1 MIILKILILPV
12 HEYGMSFQS
21 CCLLSSTSR
30 SLTYL
35 LRYIPSYSV
44 LFDVIISGPVFLI
57 SLSDS
62 LLLVYGSA
70 TDFCI
75 LILCPATLLNS
86 LMNSSIYLFIY
97 FGGVLG
103 FSVYSITSSV
113 NSDLFHFS
121 VSNLDSFYFFFSL
134 TVLQVARTSNSML
147 NKSGDSA
154 SLSSS

>member
-86 LMNSSIYLFIY
+86 LMNSSIYLFIL
-97 FGGVLG
+97 VVSLG

-113 NSDLFHFS
+113 NSDPFHFS
-121 VSNLDSFYFFFSL
+121 VSNVDSFYFFFSL